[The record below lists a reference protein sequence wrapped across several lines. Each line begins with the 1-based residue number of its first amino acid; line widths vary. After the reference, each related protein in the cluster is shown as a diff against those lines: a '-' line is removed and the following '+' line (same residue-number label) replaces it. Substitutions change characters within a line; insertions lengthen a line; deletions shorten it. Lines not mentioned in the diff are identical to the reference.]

1 MERERLILQHN
12 LFLPLF
18 NELVIKNTPIK
29 KIRPLFVLMEE
40 VHLPQSQVSLRKG
53 KTFH

>member
-1 MERERLILQHN
+1 MERERLILHHN

-18 NELVIKNTPIK
+18 NELIIKNTPIK

-40 VHLPQSQVSLRKG
+40 VHLP
-53 KTFH
+53 